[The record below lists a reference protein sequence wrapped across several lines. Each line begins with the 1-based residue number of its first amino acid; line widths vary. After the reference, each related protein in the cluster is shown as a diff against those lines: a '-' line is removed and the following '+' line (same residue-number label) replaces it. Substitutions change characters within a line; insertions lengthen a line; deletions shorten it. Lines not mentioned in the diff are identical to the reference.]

1 MNTTHMLLSIGM
13 WFSWV
18 QTASGPEAER
28 RLMTDHNSAGGEC
41 LKYQPLGAIQWT
53 YRPLGCNWYIAL
65 SCEHLVH
72 QQIIFGVKNNAETSF
87 WFRVVIN
94 CEPNYHSSLLSFVAT
109 CFLEKLPP
117 RGVWSVNFLARQLT
131 GCKSTIGWTLVYIP
145 ETSAYQGRV
154 CGVNQSPRIVIHAIR
169 PSWSC
174 RNNFTNISCCLFIQ
188 GGKRCLTVSFER
200 SMF

>member
-1 MNTTHMLLSIGM
+1 MSETPFYFLSTPFVFCIFCFGLTNTLLAKYENKTINQSTRIIIQLTKNNQQTLSTMNTTHMLLSIGM

-87 WFRVVIN
+87 TRVLI
-94 CEPNYHSSLLSFVAT
+94 
-109 CFLEKLPP
+109 
-117 RGVWSVNFLARQLT
+117 
-131 GCKSTIGWTLVYIP
+131 
-145 ETSAYQGRV
+145 
-154 CGVNQSPRIVIHAIR
+154 
-169 PSWSC
+169 
-174 RNNFTNISCCLFIQ
+174 
-188 GGKRCLTVSFER
+188 
-200 SMF
+200 

>member
-1 MNTTHMLLSIGM
+1 MEWRTM
-13 WFSWV
+13 
-18 QTASGPEAER
+18 QR
-28 RLMTDHNSAGGEC
+28 RLSLE
-41 LKYQPLGAIQWT
+41 
-53 YRPLGCNWYIAL
+53 
-65 SCEHLVH
+65 
-72 QQIIFGVKNNAETSF
+72 F

-109 CFLEKLPP
+109 CFLEKLQP

-131 GCKSTIGWTLVYIP
+131 GCKSTIDNVHSRVYIP
-145 ETSAYQGRV
+145 ETTSAYQGRV

-188 GGKRCLTVSFER
+188 GGKGCLTVSLER
-200 SMF
+200 SMFKTWKGWRTMPFDTNRSGHVCSPKR